1 MTGFYNP
8 FSAKPDYGSGIQEL
22 LGQLAQMIM
31 IKKMGKD
38 GGQQQLPP
46 PTQPQQRSQGPMNQA
61 VQQAPP
67 TMPPG
72 PPQGSPQAQ
81 NQFLSPMGT
90 GKSSQTSTLGTTP
103 VGNSILSP
111 QDIQMLSSQMPPE
124 LMQIVLKLLGEGKF
138 PQAGASAG
146 AGAGAMG
153 QASMRR

>member
-8 FSAKPDYGSGIQEL
+8 TSSKTQWGSGLQEL
-22 LGQLAQMIM
+22 LGNIAQYIL
-31 IKKMGKD
+31 ISKMGKD

-81 NQFLSPMGT
+81 NQFLQPMGT

-111 QDIQMLSSQMPPE
+111 EDIQMLSSQMPPQV
-124 LMQIVLKLLGEGKF
+124 MQIILKLLGEGKF
-138 PQAGASAG
+138 PQQFGSSLQPG
-146 AGAGAMG
+146 
-153 QASMRR
+153 R